1 MASNRNSGHRP
12 GGGIASNKVV
22 QKPVMTGKSARQY
35 HQGGV
40 SQFGES
46 VGNHITNK
54 GTSNYKGDPVR
65 GSFRPPG
72 TPGSVPLG
80 NQIAGNVGAG
90 GPGKGR
96 TLYGQS
102 GMQGTHGSPAPGN
115 APSKTRDTLAE
126 YGPDY
131 KAPRS

>member
-1 MASNRNSGHRP
+1 MANRNSGHRP
-12 GGGIASNKVV
+12 GGGFASNKIT
-22 QKPVMTGKSARQY
+22 QQPVRTGQPARQW

-46 VGNHITNK
+46 VGNHVTHR
-54 GTSNYKGDPVR
+54 GDSTPYRGDPVR
-65 GSFRPPG
+65 GTYRPPG

-80 NQIAGNVGAG
+80 NQLATNVGCG

-102 GMQGTHGSPAPGN
+102 GVQGQHGSPAPGN
-115 APSKTRDTLAE
+115 APAKGRDILSE
-126 YGPDY
+126 FGPNY
-131 KAPRS
+131 KSPRS

>member
-1 MASNRNSGHRP
+1 MANRNSGHRP
-12 GGGIASNKVV
+12 GGGYASRQVV
-22 QKPVMTGKSARQY
+22 SKPVRTGQPARQY

-54 GTSNYKGDPVR
+54 GTSNYRGDPVR

-72 TPGSVPLG
+72 SPGSVPLG
-80 NQIAGNVGAG
+80 NEIATNVGAG

-102 GMQGTHGSPAPGN
+102 GFQAMHGAPNPGN
-115 APSKTRDTLAE
+115 APAKPGDILNQ
-126 YGPDY
+126 YGPNY
-131 KAPRS
+131 RAPRS

>member
-1 MASNRNSGHRP
+1 MATNRSGHQP
-12 GGGIASNKVV
+12 AGGIASNKITQQSVR
-22 QKPVMTGKSARQY
+22 TGKPARQW

-46 VGNHITNK
+46 VGAHTTNK
-54 GTSNYKGDPVR
+54 GESNYRGDPVR
-65 GSFRPPG
+65 GSYRSAG

-80 NQIAGNVGAG
+80 NQLATNVGVG

-102 GMQGTHGSPAPGN
+102 GFQGMHGAPNPGN
-115 APSKTRDTLAE
+115 APPKSGDILNQ
-126 YGPDY
+126 YGPNY
-131 KAPRS
+131 RAPRS

>member
-1 MASNRNSGHRP
+1 MATNKGGHRP
-12 GGGIASNKVV
+12 GGGYGSNKVV
-22 QKPVMTGKSARQY
+22 SKPVMTGKPARQY
-35 HQGGV
+35 HQSGV

-46 VGNHITNK
+46 VGNHITNR
-54 GTSNYKGDPVR
+54 GGSSGYRGDPVR

-80 NQIAGNVGAG
+80 NAIATNVGSG

-115 APSKTRDTLAE
+115 APTKVRDTLAE
-126 YGPDY
+126 YGPEKSKY
-131 KAPRS
+131 

>member
-1 MASNRNSGHRP
+1 MAANRNSGHRP

-22 QKPVMTGKSARQY
+22 QKPVRTGQPARQY

-46 VGNHITNK
+46 VGAHTTNK
-54 GTSNYKGDPVR
+54 GETAYRGDKVR
-65 GSFRPPG
+65 GAYRPPG

-80 NQIAGNVGAG
+80 NQLATNVGVG

-102 GMQGTHGSPAPGN
+102 GLQGQHGQPASSN
-115 APSKTRDTLAE
+115 APTKVRDTLAE
-126 YGPDY
+126 YGPEKGKY
-131 KAPRS
+131 